1 MSDEIRSETKVSAI
15 VADDDDDHA
24 DDEKSTSSGGKNKHD
39 SGAADLEKVTDFVE
53 DREELVVSGG
63 DVGSVM
69 IGGNRKS
76 GEPDPTAGKLTIR
89 KEDVEL
95 IVCLCFEHHPHCL
108 ILVQMRELEVPRVKA
123 EKKLREHRGNA
134 KAAMKDLLGFA

>member
-1 MSDEIRSETKVSAI
+1 MSDEIRSETKASA
-15 VADDDDDHA
+15 VVDDDDDHA

-53 DREELVVSGG
+53 EREELVVSGG

-76 GEPDPTAGKLTIR
+76 GEPDSTVGKLTIR

-95 IVCLCFEHHPHCL
+95 I
-108 ILVQMRELEVPRVKA
+108 MRELEVTRIKA